1 LESRKRLIDE
11 LTSQDINR
19 DEFTSN
25 LKEAVVMK
33 DRLKEQIQHMMRENE
48 MLKIKMSEKY

>member
-1 LESRKRLIDE
+1 MESRKRLIDE

-33 DRLKEQIQHMMRENE
+33 DRLKEQMQHMMRENE
-48 MLKIKMSEKY
+48 MLKIRMSEKY